1 MGGTLGKVLIDNA
14 LFAGVSVFKKILKLF

>member
-14 LFAGVSVFKKILKLF
+14 LLAGMSVFKKILKLF